1 MKTIKLLICK
11 IVNFIL
17 RKLGRGTSF
26 PGKLLLKLDKNY
38 VGYFKM
44 PKTVIAVTGSAG
56 KGSTTKIIAEV
67 LKKVVIQ
74 YHIMNM
80 VVIYLEEYYHF

>member
-11 IVNFIL
+11 IVNLIL

-26 PGKLLLKLDKNY
+26 PGNLLLKLDKNY

-74 YHIMNM
+74 YHIMNT
-80 VVIYLEEYYHF
+80 VAIYLEECYHF